1 MSLKRDILIRSSLVY
16 LGILLIGLLILG
28 KALQLQIFEKDKWAQ
43 EENSTVR
50 HKVIEP
56 SRGNIYSSDGRLL
69 AVDVPFYEIRMDFQS
84 ESFTRDI
91 FDAGVDEL
99 SKSLSELFRDR
110 HWSTYK
116 RALVNARENGKRYFL
131 VKRNVTYTQL
141 QQVKQLPIYKLG
153 RYKGGVQ
160 YVQQNKRVRP
170 YGMLAARTVGY
181 TMHDDYKSVVGIE
194 GAYDTELK
202 GVEGY
207 RLMRKIRGDIWMPI
221 NDANEIEP
229 RDGHDIITTLDV
241 DLQDVAENALYNQLV
256 RHEADHG
263 TVVLMEVK
271 TGKVKAIANLSRDED
286 GSYSEG
292 YNFAIGE
299 STEPGSTFKLASM
312 IALLEDGHVHPNDI
326 VDVEDGK
333 TSFYGHKVED
343 SQHSALGK
351 ITVQRA
357 FEVSSNVGFSKLV
370 NESYKNKPEQFVN
383 RLYEM
388 GLNRKLGLEIKGEGQ
403 PDIKYT
409 DSEYWSGLS
418 LPMMS
423 MGYEVRMTPLQ
434 ILALYNAVANNGR
447 MVKPMFAEEIRFHG
461 KLEKKFETEVLNSHI
476 CSKETLSQVKLMLE
490 GVVENGTARN
500 LDNSHYKIAGK
511 TGTAQV
517 SLNKEG
523 YVKSLYQAS
532 FVGYFPADKPKYSC
546 IVVVNAPSK
555 QIYYGNLV
563 AGPIFRDITDR
574 IYVREYEMQENQ
586 TQLAEQTLQAPYSKS
601 GSGNALESAF
611 GYLGLPLDK
620 QGNEGLWVS
629 TQSTPEGVRTSSRP
643 VSFQL
648 VPNVVDM
655 GLKDAIYLLESR
667 GLKVV
672 ASGRGTVR
680 RQSQLPGGVIRKGT
694 VVVLEMSLIEG

>member
-1 MSLKRDILIRSSLVY
+1 
-16 LGILLIGLLILG
+16 
-28 KALQLQIFEKDKWAQ
+28 
-43 EENSTVR
+43 
-50 HKVIEP
+50 
-56 SRGNIYSSDGRLL
+56 
-69 AVDVPFYEIRMDFQS
+69 
-84 ESFTRDI
+84 
-91 FDAGVDEL
+91 
-99 SKSLSELFRDR
+99 
-110 HWSTYK
+110 
-116 RALVNARENGKRYFL
+116 
-131 VKRNVTYTQL
+131 
-141 QQVKQLPIYKLG
+141 
-153 RYKGGVQ
+153 
-160 YVQQNKRVRP
+160 
-170 YGMLAARTVGY
+170 VG
-181 TMHDDYKSVVGIE
+181 
-194 GAYDTELK
+194 
-202 GVEGY
+202 
-207 RLMRKIRGDIWMPI
+207 
-221 NDANEIEP
+221 
-229 RDGHDIITTLDV
+229 
-241 DLQDVAENALYNQLV
+241 
-256 RHEADHG
+256 
-263 TVVLMEVK
+263 
-271 TGKVKAIANLSRDED
+271 
-286 GSYSEG
+286 
-292 YNFAIGE
+292 
-299 STEPGSTFKLASM
+299 
-312 IALLEDGHVHPNDI
+312 
-326 VDVEDGK
+326 DGK

-370 NESYKNKPEQFVN
+370 NESYKEKPEQFVN

-388 GLNRKLGLEIKGEGQ
+388 GLNRKLGIEIRGEGQ

-409 DSEYWSGLS
+409 DSELWSGLS

-434 ILALYNAVANNGR
+434 ILALYNAVANNGK

-461 KLEKKFETEVLNSHI
+461 KVEKKIETEVLNSHI

-586 TQLAEQTLQAPYSKS
+586 TQLAAQTLQAPYSKS
-601 GSGNALESAF
+601 GSGDALESAF
-611 GYLGLPLDK
+611 GYLDLPLER
-620 QGNEGLWVS
+620 QGNESLWVS
-629 TQSTPEGVRTSSRP
+629 TQSTPEGVFISSRP

-655 GLKDAIYLLESR
+655 GLKDALYLLESR

-694 VVVLEMSLIEG
+694 VVVLEMSLNEG